1 MWYRSGMPFSPWTH
15 IRSRFT
21 TSGIRRV
28 AVSFAGWSLTLCI
41 LAACGSGSEKGPR
54 TGDTSGGNE
63 ERRIVVYNAGSL
75 ALPLRT
81 ALDSFAAREH
91 VTVEQENAGSL
102 ETARKL
108 TELGKIPDIV
118 AVADYEVIP
127 LLLIPSHATWYATF
141 ARNRMVL
148 AYEDRSRGAA
158 DINTSNWWQVVTR
171 PGVQVGRAD
180 PSLDPNGYRT
190 LLVWQLAERFYKQP
204 GLAQKLLATAPPRN
218 VRPKEADL
226 VGLLQAGEFDYIW
239 SYESIAQGVG
249 ARYVTLPSEIDL
261 SASADSAAYAVA
273 SVRVAGKTPRDSV
286 TMRGQPI
293 VYAFTVPTHAPH
305 PTIAA
310 KFAEYLASPDGKR
323 VMRGAKLDVLER
335 FEVVGTGVP
344 AELRGRPGSGRRE
357 TGDA

>member
-1 MWYRSGMPFSPWTH
+1 T
-15 IRSRFT
+15 RSRTRSMFA
-21 TSGIRRV
+21 TSATRRV
-28 AVSFAGWSLTLCI
+28 AIRVAAWPLALCVF
-41 LAACGSGSEKGPR
+41 AACGSGTEKAPR
-54 TGDTSGGNE
+54 TRATSSGSE
-63 ERRIVVYNAGSL
+63 DRRIVVYNAGSL

-81 ALDSFAAREH
+81 VLDSFAAREH

-127 LLLIPSHATWYATF
+127 LLLIPSQATWYAKF
-141 ARNRMVL
+141 AHNRMVL

-158 DINTSNWWQVVTR
+158 EITTNNWWQVVTR
-171 PGVQVGRAD
+171 PGVQVGRSD

-190 LLVWQLAERFYKQP
+190 LIVWQLAERFYKQP

-249 ARYVTLPSEIDL
+249 ARYVTLPTEIDL

-293 VYAFTVPTHAPH
+293 VYAFTVPTRAPH
-305 PTIAA
+305 PAIAA
-310 KFAEYLASPDGKR
+310 KFAEYLASEDGKR
-323 VMRGAKLDVLER
+323 VMRGAKLDVLDQ
-335 FEVVGTGVP
+335 FEMVG
-344 AELRGRPGSGRRE
+344 PGAPTIGTR
-357 TGDA
+357 D